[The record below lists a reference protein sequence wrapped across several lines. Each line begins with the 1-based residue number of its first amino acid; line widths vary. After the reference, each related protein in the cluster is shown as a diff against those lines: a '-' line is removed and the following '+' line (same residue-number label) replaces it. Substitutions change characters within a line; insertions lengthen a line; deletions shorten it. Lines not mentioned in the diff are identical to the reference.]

1 MHVVA
6 RKINKALTCGLKT
19 ESNKLKLNKQM
30 SKIISLLTSLVAD
43 SILSSPAITGSESD
57 VQELSELVKGSGI
70 GLTINTNSFAKTCEK
85 LETTITKETL
95 VQ

>member
-1 MHVVA
+1 
-6 RKINKALTCGLKT
+6 
-19 ESNKLKLNKQM
+19 M

-70 GLTINTNSFAKTCEK
+70 GLTINTNSFVKTCENWILLLPK
-85 LETTITKETL
+85 KSKKQFHILFMS
-95 VQ
+95 